1 MAMMAIW
8 IWTNSMVT
16 PQHRQ
21 AYAKPDHMTPDPE
34 PTPEP
39 TPEPPKSTPIVQY
52 ADPDGNKAY
61 AYTHWQA
68 IEGKPD
74 LNTVVL
80 ISPNGT
86 KYQLQVDDKGILTTK
101 VVSE

>member
-1 MAMMAIW
+1 MMENLDLDKFYGDTAAW
-8 IWTNSMVT
+8 
-16 PQHRQ
+16 Q
-21 AYAKPDHMTPDPE
+21 AYAKPDHMTPDPD

-74 LNTVVL
+74 LSTVVL
-80 ISPNGT
+80 TSPNGT
-86 KYQLQVDDKGILTTK
+86 KYQLQVDDKGTLTTK

>member
-1 MAMMAIW
+1 MSA
-8 IWTNSMVT
+8 
-16 PQHRQ
+16 
-21 AYAKPDHMTPDPE
+21 
-34 PTPEP
+34 P

-74 LNTVVL
+74 LSTVVL
-80 ISPNGT
+80 TSPNGT